1 LVRQRMAVTLD
12 TSPAATREVQ
22 DRLEQVA
29 HLQSPPDE
37 ANSIQ
42 AALAHGGIL
51 NDLLPTAD
59 AMLKALIA
67 EARISKQ
74 DVVHSPTMK
83 RQLAARTSARRYRV
97 GPGNAAFLTN
107 IMPPLIHVRARA
119 TPPKRDATQ

>member
-1 LVRQRMAVTLD
+1 MAVTLD

-74 DVVHSPTMK
+74 DVVHSPIMK
-83 RQLAARTSARRYRV
+83 RQLAARTSHADIVLDPATRRFSR
-97 GPGNAAFLTN
+97 
-107 IMPPLIHVRARA
+107 ISCRR
-119 TPPKRDATQ
+119 